1 MVVSNDA
8 VMTET
13 LKRTD
18 VQLYAVMLQDVEIG
32 FFLLFKFLNPDW
44 FQI

>member
-1 MVVSNDA
+1 
-8 VMTET
+8 MTET

-32 FFLLFKFLNPDW
+32 FFCYLNS
-44 FQI
+44 